1 MQRKRTVVNERIT
14 ACHGVN
20 LVLDLKQKMLKFLV
34 LFSNGSLYLSVF
46 VLEPLLMYFLYC
58 SVAQFV

>member
-1 MQRKRTVVNERIT
+1 MQREGAVVNGRSA

-20 LVLDLKQKMLKFLV
+20 SVLDLNQKVSKFLV
-34 LFSNGSLYLSVF
+34 FLSNGSLYLSVF

-58 SVAQFV
+58 SVV